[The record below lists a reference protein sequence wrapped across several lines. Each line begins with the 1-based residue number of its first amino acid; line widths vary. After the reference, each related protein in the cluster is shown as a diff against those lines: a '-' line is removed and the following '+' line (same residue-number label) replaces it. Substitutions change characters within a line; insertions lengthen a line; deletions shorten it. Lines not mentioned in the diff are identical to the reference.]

1 MTNFYHSSVRPLS
14 ADSTASSATP
24 PFDAGRRRLLLALG
38 AAALTGG
45 VGLRPA
51 RAVAAQ
57 SGSVIEGRNRWL
69 YPGWESVTDDA
80 TPACLKAIDLIHQAT
95 QTLAARGIRSVI
107 VIAPLKARVC
117 AENLP
122 DGTALSAALQ
132 ARFAAMRAHGAA
144 IGVPI
149 VDAVAAIGTV
159 DPAQEKYIRADYH
172 WSAHSAEAVAART
185 ARRLLQPGPLSGAA
199 GGGTRLGAW
208 NEEVRYGDLA
218 ALLSPE
224 RKKAIGKDH
233 FVVRTVVASPN
244 LVDAPPTVQV
254 VGNSM
259 VQPYLGFPQKLSNA
273 LDRQVGLTWTFG
285 DTGPWKTLLNY
296 LETPAFKANPPQALV
311 WQFNEGQMM
320 NLPGA
325 SGEWDAASV
334 MADDAFL
341 ARVTKAVGG

>member
-1 MTNFYHSSVRPLS
+1 MTDIYHSLVRPLS
-14 ADSTASSATP
+14 SAQSRATHASIDP
-24 PFDAGRRRLLLALG
+24 GRRRLLLALG
-38 AAALTGG
+38 ATALAGAAAL
-45 VGLRPA
+45 RPG
-51 RAVAAQ
+51 RAFAAA
-57 SGSVIEGRNRWL
+57 SSSVIEGRNLWL
-69 YPGWESVTDDA
+69 YPGWESITDDA
-80 TPACLKAIDLIHQAT
+80 TPACLKALDLIHQAT
-95 QTLAARGIRSVI
+95 QKLATRGIRSVI
-107 VIAPLKARVC
+107 VIAPLKARAC

-122 DGTALSAALQ
+122 DGTALSAAVQ

-144 IGVPI
+144 LGLPI
-149 VDAVAAIGTV
+149 VDAVAAIAAV
-159 DPAQEKYIRADYH
+159 DPSQEKYFRADYH
-172 WSAHSAEAVAART
+172 WSGHSAEAVAARV
-185 ARRLLQPGPLSGAA
+185 ARRLVAPGPLSGAA

-208 NEEVRYGDLA
+208 SEEVRYGDLA

-233 FVVRTVVASPN
+233 FIVRTAVASAN
-244 LVDAPPTVQV
+244 LVDAPPTVQI

-296 LETPAFKANPPQALV
+296 LETPAFRSNPPQALV

-334 MADDAFL
+334 MSDDAFL
-341 ARVTKAVGG
+341 ARLTKAIGG